1 MLVRGYLVLHVPYAI
16 DVLRIRGVIMGAIID
31 FFKTLFDFVTTL
43 LDGVIW
49 AITNIPTMANSFI
62 SVFAYAPPF
71 LSVFLTLCLTV
82 TITYAVLK
90 LV

>member
-1 MLVRGYLVLHVPYAI
+1 
-16 DVLRIRGVIMGAIID
+16 MGAIID

-62 SVFAYAPPF
+62 AVFAYAPPF

-90 LV
+90 LI

>member
-1 MLVRGYLVLHVPYAI
+1 
-16 DVLRIRGVIMGAIID
+16 MGAIID
-31 FFKTLFDFVTTL
+31 FFKTLFNFISTL
-43 LDGVIW
+43 LEGIVW
-49 AITNIPTMANSFI
+49 AISNIPTMADSFI

-90 LV
+90 LI